1 MKIRFKTPK
10 ALEIPLKLDQN
21 KHYWCI
27 GSIEKAFFLIYLEK
41 YFLAPYLE
49 KWP

>member
-1 MKIRFKTPK
+1 MKIKFKTLK
-10 ALEIPLKLDQN
+10 ALEIPLKRDQN
-21 KHYWCI
+21 EHSWCI

-41 YFLAPYLE
+41 YLIAPYLE